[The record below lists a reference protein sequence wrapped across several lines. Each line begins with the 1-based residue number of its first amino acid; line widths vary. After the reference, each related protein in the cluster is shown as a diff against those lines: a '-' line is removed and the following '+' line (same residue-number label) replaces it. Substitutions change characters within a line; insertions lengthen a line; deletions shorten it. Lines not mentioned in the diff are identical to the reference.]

1 MLFLETIVNKIIEGL
16 HLDYLISML
25 VISKHG
31 YIVWLSIEEEGI
43 VAVFMFACN
52 KETEQNNGIS

>member
-1 MLFLETIVNKIIEGL
+1 MLFLETIVNKIVEGL
-16 HLDYLISML
+16 HLDIISML